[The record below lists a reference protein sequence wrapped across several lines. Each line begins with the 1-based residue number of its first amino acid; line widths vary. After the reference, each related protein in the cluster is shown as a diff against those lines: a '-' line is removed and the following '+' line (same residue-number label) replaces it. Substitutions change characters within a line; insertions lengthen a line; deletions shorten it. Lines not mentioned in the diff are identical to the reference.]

1 MKPGLVIGDKARFA
15 RAVRPEE
22 VVCRLFP
29 DARIMDDMPEV
40 FASAMMIGMFEW
52 ACVEQI
58 APFYEQGEGSLGIG
72 FDLNHV
78 APTPPGLTVTVETE
92 VIEIDG
98 RFITFRVRG
107 HDGQD
112 MIGEGTHKR
121 AVTRWEK
128 FNAKVAAKAAKA
140 HLERT
145 ES

>member
-1 MKPGLVIGDKARFA
+1 
-15 RAVRPEE
+15 
-22 VVCRLFP
+22 
-29 DARIMDDMPEV
+29 MDDMPEV

-52 ACVEQI
+52 ACVEQL
-58 APFYEQGEGSLGIG
+58 APYYEEGEGSLGIG
-72 FDLNHV
+72 FNLNHV
-78 APTPPGLTVTVETE
+78 APTPPGMTVTVETE
-92 VIEIDG
+92 VTDIDG
-98 RFITFRVRG
+98 RFITFEVRG

>member
-1 MKPGLVIGDKARFA
+1 MKPGLAIGD
-15 RAVRPEE
+15 RAVFTRKVRPEE

-29 DARIMDDMPEV
+29 DARIMDDMPAV

-58 APFYEQGEGSLGIG
+58 APYYEDGEGSLGIG
-72 FDLNHV
+72 FDLTHV
-78 APTPPGLTVTVETE
+78 APTPPGLDVTVETE
-92 VIEIDG
+92 VVQIDG

-128 FNAKVAAKAAKA
+128 FNAKVAAKAATA
-140 HLERT
+140 QERV